1 MKPNR
6 VKSTTEKVA
15 NVLIVAFVLGGTV
28 AFGIVNNAGGGE
40 MMSKLFLA
48 FLGAI
53 ITIQVIPGLLLLGA
67 MLKGVFSLAGKKEA
81 PADATFRDND
91 SK

>member
-6 VKSTTEKVA
+6 VKSVTEKAA
-15 NVLIVAFVLGGTV
+15 NVLIVAFVLVGTA
-28 AFGIVNNAGGGE
+28 AFGIVNSAGSGE
-40 MMSKLFLA
+40 IMSKLFLA

-67 MLKGVFSLAGKKEA
+67 MLKGVFSLAKKET
-81 PADATFRDND
+81 PADATFRNND

>member
-1 MKPNR
+1 MKSNK
-6 VKSTTEKVA
+6 VKRATTKIA
-15 NVLIVAFVLGGTV
+15 NFLIVVLVMIGTV
-28 AFGIVNNAGGGE
+28 AFGVVNSDGSGQI
-40 MMSKLFLA
+40 MSKLFLA

-81 PADATFRDND
+81 PADATFQNKD